1 MDFSNYDVGDF
12 FDEMFSE
19 DGSIRPHYQAI
30 CERLRGLPHE
40 EMLQKQ
46 NAVDRAFLRQGV
58 TFTVYNDDQ
67 GTERIFPFDLF
78 PRIIPAGEWEFLE
91 KGLTQR
97 MQALNLFL
105 KDIYTEQRIIEE
117 GIIPR
122 NYIESAAHFRPE
134 FMNIPVPKDI
144 YIHICGTDLIR
155 DRNGEY
161 LVLEDNARSPSGVS
175 YLLENR
181 DAMKKVFPHFFPQ
194 SGTRSVERYTEDL
207 LETLKFIAPDGVDD
221 PTAVLLTPGVYNSA
235 YFEHSLLARRMGIEI
250 VEGNDLVVENGFVY
264 MRTTD
269 GLERVHV
276 IYRRID
282 DDFLDPEVF
291 RPDSLLGVP
300 GLVDAYRR
308 GNVSLANT
316 IGTGVADDK
325 LIYKYVP
332 DMIRFYLSE
341 DPLLGSVETYIADD
355 PKELSFI
362 LDNLANL
369 VVKSANE
376 AGGYGM
382 LIGPHASK
390 KEIEDFREL
399 IVAKPRNFIA
409 QPPISLSRH
418 PTIIGDAIEGR
429 HVDLRPYILCGK
441 KISVLPGG
449 LTRVALRKGSL
460 VVNSSQG
467 GGSKDTWVLYGDS

>member
-1 MDFSNYDVGDF
+1 MDFSTYEVGDF
-12 FDEMFSE
+12 FDEMFDA
-19 DGSIRPHYQAI
+19 DGNVRPHYQAI
-30 CERLRGLPHE
+30 CERLKDLPPD

-46 NAVDRAFLRQGV
+46 KAVDRAFLRQGV

-78 PRIIPAGEWEFLE
+78 PRIIPGQEWEVLE

-97 MQALNLFL
+97 MQALNMFL
-105 KDIYTEQRIIEE
+105 KDIYTEQRVIKE

-122 NYIESAAHFRPE
+122 EYIESAAHFRPE
-134 FMNIPVPKDI
+134 FMNVPVPKDI

-155 DRNGEY
+155 DHEGNY

-194 SGTRSVERYTEDL
+194 TGTRSVERYTEDL
-207 LETLKFIAPDGVDD
+207 LATLKYIAPDGVDN

-250 VEGNDLVVENGFVY
+250 VEGNDLVVENSFVY
-264 MRTTD
+264 MRTTE
-269 GLERVHV
+269 GLKRVDV

-291 RPDSLLGVP
+291 RPDSMLGVA
-300 GLVDAYRR
+300 GLVDAYRK
-308 GNVSLANT
+308 GHVSLANT

-332 DMIRFYLSE
+332 DMIRFYMSE
-341 DPLLGSVETYIADD
+341 EPIIGSVDTFVADD
-355 PKELSFI
+355 PKERSYI
-362 LDNLANL
+362 LDNLKDL
-369 VVKSANE
+369 VVKSTNE

-390 KEIEDFREL
+390 KEIEEFREL
-399 IVAKPRNFIA
+399 IIAKPRNFIA

-418 PTIIGDAIEGR
+418 PTITDEGIQGR

-441 KISVLPGG
+441 KISILPGG

-467 GGSKDTWVLYGDS
+467 GGSKDTWVLYGES